1 MKTGHICNRLQNET
15 AVANLIEYIMISG
28 VLMGILIVMLLLV
41 NTNIMEDPANRLVY
55 VAFTDIGNGVSTRM
69 MDVYAIS
76 PTDGTVFTHFDI
88 PDDIAGKDYSVE
100 VGTRQN
106 KVNLA
111 LNDQYIRISRG
122 FFSTDI
128 ALTGIGVTR
137 NVSGST
143 TGKGLNTICYNSSG
157 VSDISEVKC

>member
-1 MKTGHICNRLQNET
+1 MKTGHIYNRLHNET
-15 AVANLIEYIMISG
+15 AVANMIEYLMVSAVIM
-28 VLMGILIVMLLLV
+28 VLFIVMLLLV

-69 MDVYAIS
+69 IDVYAIS

-88 PDDIAGKDYSVE
+88 PDDIAGKDYFVE
-100 VGTRQN
+100 VGTRPN

-111 LNDQYIRISRG
+111 MNDQYIRVSRG
-122 FFSTDI
+122 YLTTDI
-128 ALTGIGVTR
+128 ALSGIGATR

-143 TGKGLNTICYNSSG
+143 TGKGMNTICYNSSG
-157 VSDISEVKC
+157 TSAEVKC